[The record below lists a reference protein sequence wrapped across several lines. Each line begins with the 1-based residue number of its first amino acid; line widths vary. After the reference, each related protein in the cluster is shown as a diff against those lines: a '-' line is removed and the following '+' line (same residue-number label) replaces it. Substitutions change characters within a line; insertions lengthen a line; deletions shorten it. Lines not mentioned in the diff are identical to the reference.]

1 MNQNQKSIY
10 LIQSDSTICTE
21 AMSEAAV
28 DIISTKLGVNDEK
41 SELAYSKIFHESKIN
56 FQSFVQLIP
65 MSFGDLYENPIVYE
79 YYILLRISPYKY
91 INQGSSLHLQKTNS
105 GTTRGTK

>member
-1 MNQNQKSIY
+1 
-10 LIQSDSTICTE
+10 
-21 AMSEAAV
+21 
-28 DIISTKLGVNDEK
+28 
-41 SELAYSKIFHESKIN
+41 
-56 FQSFVQLIP
+56 

-79 YYILLRISPYKY
+79 YYILLRVSPYKY

>member
-1 MNQNQKSIY
+1 MKQNQKSIY

-41 SELAYSKIFHESKIN
+41 SELAYSKIN

-79 YYILLRISPYKY
+79 YYILLRVSPYKY